1 MRILLS
7 YILVELNWRLQ
18 QLAVAKLDEFKET
31 IETLNDSLDDKEV
44 HSNESNEKSKDIES
58 DPVYLILTSEK
69 P

>member
-1 MRILLS
+1 MCILLS
-7 YILVELNWRLQ
+7 YFLVELNWRFQ

-31 IETLNDSLDDKEV
+31 IETFNYSLEDKEV

-58 DPVYLILTSEK
+58 DPVYFILTSEK